1 MKIIPPMPPIDLKM
15 IPLIIEAGKKA
26 WQLIENWID
35 KKIKTVSE
43 KQPLTKE
50 SSAAEFQEMHQ
61 LFTELQQQI
70 GSTVQELE
78 KKVALEINE
87 YLEQFSFLLTSN
99 PSLKGKY
106 QISTLKYERE
116 IRRILKQCN
125 GFIEKEVASS
135 VNLIN
140 PEVHQILMMLPGQKK
155 ELALNNFITGV
166 IEKSL
171 NSFSDF
177 FQEEVSYLSLIIEED
192 LIEQITQLKRVDEE
206 LLKQLTMLEDS
217 FNKGNIKNENL
228 QLGAYTKL
236 EFIKKLECL
245 LNNNNKE

>member
-1 MKIIPPMPPIDLKM
+1 MKFIPPIPPIDPKM

-50 SSAAEFQEMHQ
+50 SSASDFQEMHK
-61 LFTELQQQI
+61 LFTELQQKI

-87 YLEQFSFLLTSN
+87 YLEQFVFLLTSN
-99 PSLKGKY
+99 PILKGKY
-106 QISTLKYERE
+106 HISTSKYERE
-116 IRRILKQCN
+116 IRRISKQCN
-125 GFIEKEVASS
+125 GFIEKEVAMA

-140 PEVHQILMMLPGQKK
+140 PEVHQILMLLPGQKK
-155 ELALNNFITGV
+155 ELAFNNFITSV

-171 NSFSDF
+171 NNFSDF
-177 FQEEVSYLSLIIEED
+177 FQEEVSYLSSMIEED
-192 LIEQITQLKRVDEE
+192 LIEQITQLKRVDED
-206 LLKQLTMLEDS
+206 LLKQLILLEGT
-217 FNKGNIKNENL
+217 FKEGNIKKERL
-228 QLGAYTKL
+228 QLDVYTKL
-236 EFIKKLECL
+236 KSIKQLEYL
-245 LNNNNKE
+245 LNN